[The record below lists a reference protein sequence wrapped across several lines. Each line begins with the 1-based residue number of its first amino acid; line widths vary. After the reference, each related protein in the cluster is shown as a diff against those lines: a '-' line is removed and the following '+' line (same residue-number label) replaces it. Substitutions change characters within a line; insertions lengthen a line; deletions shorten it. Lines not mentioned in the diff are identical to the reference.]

1 MSEWCQWGG
10 DTHDALVDAMVSTKR
25 ENHQAG
31 LLNRAA
37 YHSGIQDA
45 YGTEDIEPESV
56 GEDRVL
62 KVRVPKGLVQ
72 LAGLGQVKLRPRR
85 RRTHRV
91 RVPRLHGLADARACA
106 TNRCVE
112 HTLDW
117 VVFDRIVP
125 QSVLVNH
132 VSILV
137 DGERIIVIRYFL
149 QMSPSVVS
157 TVVKKGVGNEF
168 SVQQRLCH
176 GLRTVD
182 GAHDDYDRAE
192 YRQRGRVEA
201 ASP

>member
-1 MSEWCQWGG
+1 MSEWCQWGA
-10 DTHDALVDAMVSTKR
+10 DTHDALVDAMIKR
-25 ENHQAG
+25 EIHQAG

-106 TNRCVE
+106 TNRCVK

-117 VVFDRIVP
+117 VEFDRIIP
-125 QSVLVNH
+125 QSVLLNH

-137 DGERIIVIRYFL
+137 DGERRTIILVL
-149 QMSPSVVS
+149 QMSPSVVA
-157 TVVKKGVGNEF
+157 KYGIGNEF

-176 GLRTVD
+176 GLHTVD
-182 GAHDDYDRAE
+182 GAHDDHDRAE